1 MRSFSIP
8 DVRALV
14 DTSPPVFYP
23 PTRRDRSS
31 SHTQPANPNDSPA
44 RPKIHPSASLGN
56 FLPVNVSA
64 NDVSGEWKLVHR
76 QASISEEKKTPTRPS
91 HRRSQFAL
99 PPGLSQ
105 SQVAPGHSQL
115 GRRPGPSPMGKLQE
129 FSRNPLASASA
140 ISLPTLAEMEFDG
153 LTPSPSIPPSPMVR
167 PRTRRCSRISMI
179 SPVEAPSPVT
189 ASSSVPPPQNLSVHA
204 SMPPPARLRPPP
216 SPRSW
221 STQEFPAT
229 RPKSLY
235 THSRRPSLGSTSSVS
250 DVAVLAT
257 WSFPS
262 SPEKGQE
269 GQLPIVQPTSR
280 LRDRLRS
287 LSTLASS
294 DLSTSPSTLSIP
306 QIEEPSPRPKVIPP
320 HLTHQHSH
328 SSPTPLQPLLPP
340 PRGQRRP
347 TGGLRQPNPL
357 AMPYSPSTLSSSP
370 GSMLSD
376 ESSSI
381 CPSPTNSLE
390 SLPPVPTPPSLGAG
404 EETKV
409 WLGRRGRSA
418 SVSLGR
424 KD

>member
-262 SPEKGQE
+262 SQAQSRTWRSW
-269 GQLPIVQPTSR
+269 QLGH
-280 LRDRLRS
+280 
-287 LSTLASS
+287 
-294 DLSTSPSTLSIP
+294 SP
-306 QIEEPSPRPKVIPP
+306 
-320 HLTHQHSH
+320 
-328 SSPTPLQPLLPP
+328 LPP
-340 PRGQRRP
+340 RKVKKV
-347 TGGLRQPNPL
+347 NF
-357 AMPYSPSTLSSSP
+357 LSSSP
-370 GSMLSD
+370 
-376 ESSSI
+376 
-381 CPSPTNSLE
+381 
-390 SLPPVPTPPSLGAG
+390 LPDFETDYEACRHLPVPTSPPLPPLYQSL
-404 EETKV
+404 
-409 WLGRRGRSA
+409 RSKNPPHD
-418 SVSLGR
+418 R
-424 KD
+424 K